1 MKKVFV
7 MSLFFIF
14 VSLPVY
20 AVCKIDEVMT
30 GAACSIQKIDD
41 KKSNKKKIVA
51 KPKNT
56 TKVLSKI
63 IKPKK

>member
-1 MKKVFV
+1 MKNICVV
-7 MSLFFIF
+7 VLFFSF
-14 VSLPVY
+14 LSSPAY
-20 AVCKIDEVMT
+20 SVCKVDEVMT

-41 KKSNKKKIVA
+41 KKLDKKKE
-51 KPKNT
+51 KTKKT